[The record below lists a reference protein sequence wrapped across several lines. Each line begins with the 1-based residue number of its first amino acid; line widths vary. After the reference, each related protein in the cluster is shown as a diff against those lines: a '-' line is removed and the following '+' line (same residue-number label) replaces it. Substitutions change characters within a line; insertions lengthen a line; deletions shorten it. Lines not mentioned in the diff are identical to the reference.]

1 MSDVCSFWTLLPER
15 TKADDDERDC
25 HADRA
30 SLTSS
35 RSLEDANP
43 RVGIPSAK
51 NLFFNVLDDQHVG
64 NDCYE
69 TQAAID
75 NGGS

>member
-1 MSDVCSFWTLLPER
+1 MSDICSSWALVPEL
-15 TKADDDERDC
+15 TKADNDKRNR

-30 SLTSS
+30 SLASS

-64 NDCYE
+64 NNCDE
-69 TQAAID
+69 AQAAID
-75 NGGS
+75 NCGS